1 MINLQSY
8 RFTTPLKKRMM
19 KPKKYPNKNLNRKK
33 TLFFQIGLIATLVF
47 VLIIVEWK
55 TEAATRNDQDS
66 VTYLMLEAEEMP
78 NIKIPKE
85 KHEPLPEPKP
95 VIDDYII
102 DEEAPETEEDVPKP
116 LKPVTDTVSLDFD
129 EIEPV
134 EDEPIK
140 EIPFE
145 LIEDVPIF
153 PGCENYKDNKQR
165 KSCMSEQLKKF
176 INKEFDTG
184 LAADLGLKGIH
195 RIYTSFKIKANGEV
209 EFLGARAPHPKLKNE
224 SQRVIEKLP
233 TMQPG
238 KQRGKPVDVIFSL
251 PIMFKVSE

>member
-1 MINLQSY
+1 
-8 RFTTPLKKRMM
+8 M
-19 KPKKYPNKNLNRKK
+19 KPKKHPTKNLNQKK

-47 VLIIVEWK
+47 ILILVEWK
-55 TEAATRNDQDS
+55 TEASTNVDQDTVS
-66 VTYLMLEAEEMP
+66 YLMLEDEEMP
-78 NIKIPKE
+78 SIKIPKE

-102 DEEAPETEEDVPKP
+102 DEEAPETEKKTPKP
-116 LKPVTDTVSLDFD
+116 EESPQEATPLDLED
-129 EIEPV
+129 IESI
-134 EDEPIK
+134 EEEPIK
-140 EIPFE
+140 EMSFE

-153 PGCENYKDNKQR
+153 PGCENYKDNKER
-165 KSCMSEQLKKF
+165 KSCMSAQLKRF

-238 KQRGKPVDVIFSL
+238 KQRGKPVDVIFAL
-251 PIMFKVSE
+251 PITFKVSE